1 MTPRRATDDLF
12 TPEQVH
18 LLPGYPEQ
26 NGSALLVRVYV
37 QMPLG
42 FTVEVLP
49 ATALVQ
55 VVLYSQEGLES
66 SINKTIGGVTI
77 VHVTETTTLA
87 TAIPT
92 EAGEKSETWKWVVIG
107 VVVAL
112 VLVLTAAVFVVCYM

>member
-1 MTPRRATDDLF
+1 
-12 TPEQVH
+12 
-18 LLPGYPEQ
+18 
-26 NGSALLVRVYV
+26 
-37 QMPLG
+37 MPLG

-66 SINKTIGGVTI
+66 SINKTIGGVAI
-77 VHVTETTTLA
+77 VHVTETTTPA

-92 EAGEKSETWKWVVIG
+92 EAGEKSDAWRWVVIG

-112 VLVLTAAVFVVCYM
+112 VLIIIISACCYM

>member
-1 MTPRRATDDLF
+1 M
-12 TPEQVH
+12 
-18 LLPGYPEQ
+18 LPGYPAQ
-26 NGSALLVRVYV
+26 NGSALLVRVYI

-49 ATALVQ
+49 ATALVH

-87 TAIPT
+87 TPIPT

-112 VLVLTAAVFVVCYM
+112 VLVLIIIISVCCYM